1 MAIERTPKQNFLDM
15 AKGIPS
21 DYLLQFAYGP
31 NPYSKR
37 PLMNMF
43 CGPGFLNQHRSP
55 EGGKD
60 IWGVNYVTT
69 RDTGYS
75 GMPEPN
81 NFILKDITKWRD
93 VIKAPDI
100 SGFDWEKMAKDDL
113 AMLAKMGIDPSQT
126 AMMYSMHFG
135 YFQLLMSFM
144 GFTEG
149 LCAIAEE
156 PEEVKALMEYLCD
169 FYTEI
174 EAKSF
179 DLYKPDL
186 IEIIDDTAAWGAPFI
201 SNEQYRELFKPCH
214 AREAQFAVDRGLPV
228 AMHDCGKCEPFIDD
242 WIDFGV
248 KYWEPAQTCNDLL
261 GIKEK
266 YGSDMIVIGGFDANG
281 ELILPE
287 CPEETFKAAVVDV
300 IDTLAVGGNY
310 IFDGWLFGDP
320 DDESVNNKNRWLTE
334 ATEDYSVERFRS
346 KL

>member
-1 MAIERTPKQNFLDM
+1 MESVRTPRENFLDM
-15 AKGIPS
+15 SKGIPS

-31 NPYSKR
+31 NPYSRR
-37 PLMNMF
+37 PLMSMF

-100 SGFDWEKMAKDDL
+100 SGINWEKMAQDDL
-113 AMLAKMGIDPSQT
+113 AMLAGWGINPQET

-149 LCAIAEE
+149 LCAIVEE
-156 PEEVKALMEYLCD
+156 PEEVKALMEYMCD

-174 EAKSF
+174 ATKSF
-179 DLYKPDL
+179 DYYSPDMV
-186 IEIIDDTAAWGAPFI
+186 EIVDDTAAWGAPFI
-201 SNEQYRELFKPCH
+201 STEQYREIFKPCH
-214 AREAQFAVDRGLPV
+214 AREAKFATDRGLPV
-228 AMHDCGKCEPFIDD
+228 AMHDCGKCEPFIED
-242 WIDFGV
+242 WLDIGV
-248 KYWEPAQTCNDLL
+248 KYWEPAQTCNDLH

-266 YGSDMIVIGGFDANG
+266 YGKDLIVIGGWDPSG
-281 ELILPE
+281 ELLNPD
-287 CPEETFKAAVVDV
+287 CSEETFKTAVNDV
-300 IDTLAVGGNY
+300 IDDLLVGGNY
-310 IFDGWLFGDP
+310 IFDGWMFGDP
-320 DDESVNNKNRWLTE
+320 EDETVNNKNKWLTE
-334 ATEDYSVERFRS
+334 SVEDYDVTRYRS
-346 KL
+346 FL